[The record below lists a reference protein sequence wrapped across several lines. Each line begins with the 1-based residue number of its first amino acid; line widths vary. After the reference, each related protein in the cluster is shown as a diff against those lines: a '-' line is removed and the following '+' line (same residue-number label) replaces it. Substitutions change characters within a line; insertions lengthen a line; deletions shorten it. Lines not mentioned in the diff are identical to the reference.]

1 MRRTREHPFA
11 LTAVAFV
18 VAAGAVVAIAAA
30 YGFGAF
36 ADAWSDLPW
45 PWLLLTLLAAL
56 LVVPAYAVCYRAVA
70 AVNGGP
76 RLRVMVAVRAVA
88 HGFAPFAAGGGF

>member
-30 YGFGAF
+30 YGFVAF
-36 ADAWSDLPW
+36 ADAWSDLQWSVLAPAAWLSAVVLLAQGDRQAMPSLLW
-45 PWLLLTLLAAL
+45 PWATAVPVGFTLGFSLAT
-56 LVVPAYAVCYRAVA
+56 PARRDRIA
-70 AVNGGP
+70 A
-76 RLRVMVAVRAVA
+76 
-88 HGFAPFAAGGGF
+88 